1 MILYRIKL
9 KKNKKTNQKGKS
21 ALIYPATYLSNLYMY
36 NTQAFGIYE
45 AFMMN
50 YCYIQYITNYT
61 RHNKCK

>member
-1 MILYRIKL
+1 MIPYRIKL
-9 KKNKKTNQKGKS
+9 KKKKKIEKGKS

-36 NTQAFGIYE
+36 YTQAFRIYE

-61 RHNKCK
+61 RQNTCK